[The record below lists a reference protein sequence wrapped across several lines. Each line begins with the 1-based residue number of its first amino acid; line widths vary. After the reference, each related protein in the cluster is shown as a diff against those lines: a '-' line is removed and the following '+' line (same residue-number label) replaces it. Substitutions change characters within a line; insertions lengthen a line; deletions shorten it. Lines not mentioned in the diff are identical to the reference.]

1 MSKKKVI
8 VAGHICLDITP
19 VFPENKVSHIG
30 DILQPGKL
38 IQMGSADVYTG
49 GAVANTGLGMKILGA
64 DVSLMGKIGTDDFG
78 DMVLGVLEKHGAAN
92 GMIRDENETT
102 SYSVVLAIPGVD
114 RIFLHH
120 PGANDTFVASDIP
133 KEMLAEAT
141 LFHFGYPP
149 LMEKMYEADGAELV
163 KLMKTV
169 KEAGV
174 ATSLD
179 LASVDAN
186 SKAGKADWKKI
197 LSKVLPY
204 VDFFVP
210 SVEELCFMLDRPRFE
225 EWQNRAKGGDII
237 EVLDTNRDIKPLAS
251 MCMELG
257 CKVLL
262 IKCGAPGMFFQTADE
277 AALLTISPR
286 VEVDASEWANKSWF
300 EKSYV
305 PDCILSGTGAG
316 DTSIAAFLTAMLD
329 GYAPE
334 RCLQLAAATGASCI
348 TAYDALSG
356 LKSFEELITRID
368 AGWEKNIF

>member
-1 MSKKKVI
+1 
-8 VAGHICLDITP
+8 
-19 VFPENKVSHIG
+19 
-30 DILQPGKL
+30 
-38 IQMGSADVYTG
+38 
-49 GAVANTGLGMKILGA
+49 
-64 DVSLMGKIGTDDFG
+64 
-78 DMVLGVLEKHGAAN
+78 
-92 GMIRDENETT
+92 
-102 SYSVVLAIPGVD
+102 
-114 RIFLHH
+114 
-120 PGANDTFVASDIP
+120 
-133 KEMLAEAT
+133 
-141 LFHFGYPP
+141 
-149 LMEKMYEADGAELV
+149 MEKMYEADGAELV

-225 EWQNRAKGGDII
+225 EWQNRAKGGDIT